1 MGTIVNIDKE
11 KLKKKC
17 WEIKHDAEIKIRSGI
32 NWAKEHKELC
42 AVAVPIAAKVLESG
56 FKYAKKTKQE
66 RLVEEQRLR
75 LWDPRKGRF
84 SYYRRKLSKSEWDY
98 IDREYDKGRSY
109 REILDEMGLL
119 K

>member
-1 MGTIVNIDKE
+1 MEINKE
-11 KLKKKC
+11 ELKKKW
-17 WEIKHDAEIKIRSGI
+17 WEFKHDAEIKIRSGI
-32 NWAKEHKELC
+32 NWAKEHKEFC
-42 AVAVPIAAKVLESG
+42 AVAVPVTAKILESG
-56 FKYAKKTKQE
+56 FKYAKKSKQE

-84 SYYRRKLSKSEWDY
+84 SYYRRKLSNSEWDY
-98 IDREYDKGRSY
+98 IDREYEKGRSY

>member
-1 MGTIVNIDKE
+1 MEINRE
-11 KLKKKC
+11 ELKKKW
-17 WEIKHDAEIKIRSGI
+17 WEFKHDAEIKIRSGI
-32 NWAKEHKELC
+32 NWAKEHKEIC
-42 AVAVPIAAKVLESG
+42 ISG
-56 FKYAKKTKQE
+56 AIVGERILSSVVKYAKKSKQE

-84 SYYRRKLSKSEWDY
+84 SYYRRKLSNNEWDY
-98 IDREYDKGRSY
+98 IDREYEKGRSY